1 MADTK
6 GADVAAAQEA
16 LLQDAAGGAEAKN
29 KLLAARDKIAHLL
42 HDLNA
47 KADELGHCVKERAK
61 AGVEKTETCIKE
73 HPFTAVGIALGV
85 GLGIGV
91 VVGLLINRNRN

>member
-6 GADVAAAQEA
+6 AADVAAAQDA
-16 LLQDAAGGAEAKN
+16 LLHDAAGSAEAKS
-29 KLLAARDKIAHLL
+29 KLVAARDKVAALL

-47 KADELGHCVKERAK
+47 KADELGQCVKEKAK
-61 AGVEKTETCIKE
+61 AGVQKTETCIKE

-85 GLGIGV
+85 GLGIGI
-91 VVGLLINRNRN
+91 VVGLLINRNRQ